1 MQQKNET
8 REASV
13 ERIPMLNIIFAGTP
27 EFAAV
32 ALKKLIHS
40 SHKIIAV
47 YTQPDRPS
55 GRGLKLTAS
64 PVKELAIATQLPLYQ
79 PASLKSEYE
88 QQILADLHADVM
100 VVAAYG
106 LLLPTA
112 VLQAPRLGCIN
123 IHPSLLPR
131 WRGAA
136 PIQRTIYA
144 GDTKTGVT
152 IMQMDEGLDT
162 GPMLLQH
169 EYTLAVDETSQTLHD
184 KMAVL
189 GAESLLEALNLLAQN
204 KLVATPQDNKLATYA
219 QKISKEEALIDWQQ
233 PAMELEHEIRAFNP
247 WPVAYTSWQGQNLRI
262 WSAKALQDIHNV
274 EPRTIIHASRDGIDV
289 AAGEGVLRIL
299 QVQLPG
305 GKAMSVADFYNA
317 HHDKLIA
324 GQHLL

>member
-1 MQQKNET
+1 M
-8 REASV
+8 
-13 ERIPMLNIIFAGTP
+13 PMNIIFAGTP

-32 ALKKLIHS
+32 ALKALIHS
-40 SHKIIAV
+40 SHNIVAV
-47 YTQPDRPS
+47 YTQPDRPA

-64 PVKELAIATQLPLYQ
+64 PIKELALATQLPLYQ
-79 PASLKSEYE
+79 PASLKDGSE
-88 QQILADLHADVM
+88 QQILANLHADVM

-106 LLLPTA
+106 LLLPAA
-112 VLQAPRLGCIN
+112 VLQIPRLGCIN

-169 EYTLAVDETSQTLHD
+169 EYTLSIDETSQTLHD

-189 GAESLLEALNLLAQN
+189 GAESLLEALDLLAQD
-204 KLVATPQDNKLATYA
+204 KLTAKRQDNKLATYA

-233 PAMELEHEIRAFNP
+233 PAIELEHEIRAFNP
-247 WPVAYTSWQGQNLRI
+247 WPVAHTSWQGQNLRI
-262 WSAKALQDIHNV
+262 WFAKALQDIHNV
-274 EPRTIIHASRDGIDV
+274 EPRTIIHASREGIDV

-299 QVQLPG
+299 QIQLPG

-317 HHDKLIA
+317 HHDKLIV